1 MHYNPYHRGSGR
13 FYHPPGV
20 FMGRNPHKGKESRF
34 GRARSQERVARA
46 MSQERVYQSPQFMF
60 GYHDDEDYSG
70 PIEYYLSQPSTFYEG
85 SGMPTAPPHMMMD
98 YG

>member
-1 MHYNPYHRGSGR
+1 MGHY
-13 FYHPPGV
+13 
-20 FMGRNPHKGKESRF
+20 PHNGKESRL

-60 GYHDDEDYSG
+60 GYHDHEDYSG
-70 PIEYYLSQPSTFYEG
+70 PIEYYLSQPSTSYER
-85 SGMPTAPPHMMMD
+85 SEMFTMPTAGPPLPRMMTG